1 MEFEMSDIL
10 PFVQCL
16 VCLDT
21 TTLRRLVVIVSAILA
36 MTGRVT
42 MLGISRW
49 TEDKGGS
56 YRTVQRFFNTKI
68 DWDKVHWFFVQYWFI
83 ELNDTYILAGDEVVV
98 TKAGTETH
106 GLDKFYSS
114 LFGKPVPGLSFFTFS
129 LVSVTKRTAYP
140 LMTKQLIRSES
151 ETVPPAEKPKKKKKG
166 PGRPKGSQ
174 NKNKENVEL
183 SSYLLFIQEMLTAL
197 LLLMSIDV
205 RYVVFDGAF
214 GTNYALQMVRRCGSK
229 LYLISKLQYN
239 SALYFPYQGPY
250 SGRGPRK
257 KYGDKIDYK
266 NIPATYLKETSLE
279 DGIQT
284 NIYQMNMLHKL
295 FPQVLNVVIIV
306 KINLHTGARA
316 HVILF
321 SSDLSLAYD
330 KLIDYY
336 CLRFQIE
343 FNFRDAKQYW
353 GLEDFM
359 NVKELP
365 VTNAANL
372 AFFMV
377 NISQALMI
385 EPRQQNP
392 KFSVNDLKA
401 HFRGLK
407 YVTET
412 LKLLRQ
418 MPDPFFIQ
426 QIIANIA
433 RIGSINTT

>member
-1 MEFEMSDIL
+1 MSDIL

-21 TTLRRLVVIVSAILA
+21 TTLRRLVVIVSAVLA

-49 TEDKGGS
+49 TEGKGGS

-68 DWDKVHWFFVQYWFI
+68 DWDKVHWFFVQAWFI
-83 ELNDTYILAGDEVVV
+83 EFNDIYILAGDEVVV

-106 GLDKFYSS
+106 GLDKFYAS

-129 LVSVTKRTAYP
+129 LISTTKRTAYP

-151 ETVPPAEKPKKKKKG
+151 ETAPPAEKPKKKKG
-166 PGRPKGSQ
+166 PGRPKGSL

-229 LYLISKLQYN
+229 LSLISKLQYN

-250 SGRGPRK
+250 RGRGPRK

-266 NIPATYLKETSLE
+266 NIPAPYLKETSLE

-284 NIYQMNMLHKL
+284 NIYQMKMLHKL

-306 KINLHTGARA
+306 KLNLQTGASA

-321 SSDLSLAYD
+321 SSDLALAYD

-336 CLRFQIE
+336 RLRFQIE

-359 NVKELP
+359 NVKEQA

-372 AFFMV
+372 AFFMC
-377 NISQALMI
+377 NMSQALMI

-412 LKLLRQ
+412 LKLLPQ
-418 MPDPFFIQ
+418 IPDPIFIQ

-433 RIGSINTT
+433 LIGSINTS